1 LFSSKGR
8 ALVRSPGGSLG
19 REPAQQNKNQTEQI
33 RAKHSTAQQNRAVP
47 PDPGRR
53 GAQQN
58 KTKQHKSLTVQCKPQ
73 KKTSLQTSQ
82 TDAKHN
88 DRPKGG
94 ATM

>member
-33 RAKHSTAQQNRAVP
+33 RAKRSTAQQNRAVH

-53 GAQQN
+53 GAQRN
-58 KTKQHKSLTVQCKPQ
+58 KTKQRKSLTVQCKPR
-73 KKTSLQTSQ
+73 KKGLQTSQ